1 MNWNYQKV
9 FVNIRNNNF
18 ERICNNKVYCEWKKS
33 ATNTASRAVGLPYH
47 RAVLGLGWVLLQPSL
62 PLGHCL
68 SCIAPCLQRN
78 SVLPWLPPWLGC
90 EQHRVLWMGGTWA
103 WPWCATEWWALLNR
117 VAGFC
122 HLVHLRAECRF
133 CWSMLLHHFKSW
145 TYISSAADYVV
156 NPLVKSVWWVWHS
169 LCCCFVCLWMSC
181 ATVPFFSSRLLLP
194 CSLPIL
200 L

>member
-1 MNWNYQKV
+1 MEKISHKYSEQGCGSSIPQN
-9 FVNIRNNNF
+9 
-18 ERICNNKVYCEWKKS
+18 C
-33 ATNTASRAVGLPYH
+33 A
-47 RAVLGLGWVLLQPSL
+47 WVRMSPAPAQLAPGTLSIL
-62 PLGHCL
+62 HCHLACRGIL
-68 SCIAPCLQRN
+68 SCPGCLPGWAV
-78 SVLPWLPPWLGC
+78 SSTGYCGW
-90 EQHRVLWMGGTWA
+90 GGTWA

-169 LCCCFVCLWMSC
+169 LCSWFVCLWMSC